1 MNTELMMEQ
10 ISSAISHFQNALA
23 KLDELG
29 DAVPTH
35 VTAAKQLL
43 GSAIRSAQ
51 MAKTAKESGE
61 ECTTHI
67 KAALEIGEAVSA
79 LLEMPY
85 DEQVTRP

>member
-67 KAALEIGEAVSA
+67 KAALEMGGAVKA
-79 LLEMPY
+79 LLGMPI
-85 DEQVTRP
+85 DEQMN